1 MDEVTHDPTKVI
13 VALALIK
20 LPYYKT
26 DHPFHLRRNIA
37 TTGVR
42 LARPT
47 DEMISQLDCTL
58 QVLIGSPFP
67 YNGERYM

>member
-37 TTGVR
+37 TTGF
-42 LARPT
+42 
-47 DEMISQLDCTL
+47 D
-58 QVLIGSPFP
+58 
-67 YNGERYM
+67 